1 MRFVMMVLLLMLFD
15 PSMLGFVKLLL
26 QLFPVFLIFEAQFSF
41 HVRFCQATFAT
52 FSCFSYIWSAI
63 LLTYVAIGVV
73 CCQNQNLLYLCSCSS
88 KDIFLHFTPA
98 AGKPSFPTFHRP
110 RTFQTFADNMPH
122 AKNVWIRGLYLKV
135 SDAIRNQEFYRVAS
149 MFKNLFFYSP
159 WKWRWISQPYLR
171 HHLKPRIK
179 RVDSP

>member
-1 MRFVMMVLLLMLFD
+1 MGPIKVYFFLDSYNISISAWQQFVF
-15 PSMLGFVKLLL
+15 S
-26 QLFPVFLIFEAQFSF
+26 FEILPFRSHLTF

-122 AKNVWIRGLYLKV
+122 AKNVWIRGQIV
-135 SDAIRNQEFYRVAS
+135 CTGDAPRPVPRFVQRRQEKRRQNRNDRNNNQKFNQGKS
-149 MFKNLFFYSP
+149 FSP
-159 WKWRWISQPYLR
+159 HDFPPFS
-171 HHLKPRIK
+171 
-179 RVDSP
+179 S

>member
-1 MRFVMMVLLLMLFD
+1 MFYSGTGPGSCPVSLFL
-15 PSMLGFVKLLL
+15 PWGQRMSIV
-26 QLFPVFLIFEAQFSF
+26 SF

-122 AKNVWIRGLYLKV
+122 AKKVWIRGLYLKV

-159 WKWRWISQPYLR
+159 WKWRWISQPFLR
-171 HHLKPRIK
+171 HRSKTRKQNELIHHKLMLQL
-179 RVDSP
+179 VC